1 MSCAACWPLMP
12 PDSPESDHAST
23 RPVGAFSLPV
33 TIETER
39 LVLHP
44 LTSSDAS
51 AMLDAVESSRL
62 ELERWMRWPTR
73 ARDLE
78 EVEHMVDESDPLAAS
93 VAHERGIF
101 RRDEGRLVG
110 GIDIRVLRSHVPS
123 FALAYWLR
131 SSDTGSGYAREAV
144 LAPTQVAFHEIGA
157 RRVVIA
163 CDPENVRSA
172 RVAEACGYVLE
183 ARLRN
188 EVMSPSGEVRDLLV
202 HSLVDTDEVVQR
214 LPRPTGSNG
223 DEQGDEMIRYRTN

>member
-1 MSCAACWPLMP
+1 MMP

-23 RPVGAFSLPV
+23 RPVGAFYLPV

-44 LTSSDAS
+44 LTSPDAS

-101 RRDEGRLVG
+101 RRDDGRLVG
-110 GIDIRVLRSHVPS
+110 GIDMRVLRPDVPS

-131 SSDTGSGYAREAV
+131 TADTGRGYAREAV
-144 LAPTQVAFHEIGA
+144 ASLTGVALYHPGA
-157 RRVVIA
+157 RRVVNA

-172 RVAEACGYVLE
+172 RVATACGYMSE

-188 EVMSPSGEVRDLLV
+188 EVVSPSGEVRDLLV
-202 HSLVDTDEVVQR
+202 HSLADTDEAMQR
-214 LPRPTGSNG
+214 LPRPAGSIGEVPG
-223 DEQGDEMIRYRTN
+223 DDMIQNRTN